1 MTQKCRSYLGSSEKG
16 LICGHSHSVWFLMR
30 GTMLCCLIFYTSFRN
45 IVCHK
50 VFLHV
55 IQKHTQTFGTQ
66 PHPNHPFPSSSAPW
80 LPINISHLPEDTH
93 RPNHPHP
100 FHIGLR
106 HQYLAWWSMQMSTAK
121 TSAHHTSTLIPA
133 HISSA
138 LNCTPIIQPSI
149 SPSQGYPPTTPP
161 TSLPYWFEAQDV
173 FKAKG
178 CIEG

>member
-1 MTQKCRSYLGSSEKG
+1 
-16 LICGHSHSVWFLMR
+16 MR
-30 GTMLCCLIFYTSFRN
+30 GIMLCCLIFLHVIQKYCVSQG
-45 IVCHK
+45 
-50 VFLHV
+50 FLHV

-133 HISSA
+133 HLI
-138 LNCTPIIQPSI
+138 CTQLHPHHPAIHIPLPRIPTNHTAHIPSI
-149 SPSQGYPPTTPP
+149 
-161 TSLPYWFEAQDV
+161 LV
-173 FKAKG
+173 
-178 CIEG
+178 